1 MSERQEAKKQ
11 EWLAD
16 IAAHPETTEADYA
29 AAEAIM
35 RDAYLR
41 TEHVD
46 TGNLVRLGFVVVNPD
61 GHHTAIIPFR

>member
-1 MSERQEAKKQ
+1 MSDSREAKKQ

-16 IAAHPETTEADYA
+16 IAVDQGTTEADYA
-29 AAEAIM
+29 AAEAIL

-41 TEHVD
+41 TEQVD
-46 TGNLVRLGFVVVNPD
+46 VGNLVRRGFVVVNPD

>member
-1 MSERQEAKKQ
+1 MSDSQEAKKQ

-16 IAAHPETTEADYA
+16 IAADQETTEADYA
-29 AAEAIM
+29 AAEAIL

-46 TGNLVRLGFVVVNPD
+46 TGNLVRRGFVVVNPD

>member
-1 MSERQEAKKQ
+1 MAGRYCRRPGDDRSG
-11 EWLAD
+11 
-16 IAAHPETTEADYA
+16 YA
-29 AAEAIM
+29 AAEAIL

-46 TGNLVRLGFVVVNPD
+46 TGNLVRRGFVVVNPD